1 MGRGQDLTL
10 CLPEYRRPDPIYA
23 FTIQDQTPLP
33 CNRVVNHVKPRKNAM
48 QNGPED
54 RFIYRPRY
62 CDRKRRTKTDSGSN
76 DLALVHIYSPVGHN
90 GLLGIVL
97 SDRRIDAELILPL
110 LPLLEFFVWT
120 DLGKASNATR

>member
-1 MGRGQDLTL
+1 
-10 CLPEYRRPDPIYA
+10 
-23 FTIQDQTPLP
+23 
-33 CNRVVNHVKPRKNAM
+33 M
-48 QNGPED
+48 QNGPEN

-62 CDRKRRTKTDSGSN
+62 RDRKRCTKADSGSN

-90 GLLGIVL
+90 GLLAIFL

-120 DLGKASNATR
+120 DLGKANNAAR